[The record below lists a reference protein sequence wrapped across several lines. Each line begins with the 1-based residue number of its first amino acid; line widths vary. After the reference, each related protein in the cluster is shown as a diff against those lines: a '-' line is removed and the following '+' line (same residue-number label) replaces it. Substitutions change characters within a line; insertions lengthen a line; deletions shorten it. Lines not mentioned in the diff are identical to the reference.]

1 MFFFGKKKAKEAAE
15 VTPAASVNKEQIIKN
30 AEAKANELESLTGE
44 ARVPVLNELGNLYF
58 QAAEL
63 EKAAKFYEESLG
75 TKREMG
81 KTYTNLMSIYNKLR
95 QQAAQ
100 NKDDEKMNYYMSKV
114 QDMMQMSKDMLRGKA

>member
-15 VTPAASVNKEQIIKN
+15 VTPAVSVDKEQIIKN
-30 AEAKANELESLTGE
+30 AEAKAKELESLAGE

-58 QAAEL
+58 QATEL
-63 EKAAKFYEESLG
+63 EKAAKFYEESLE

-95 QQAAQ
+95 QQAAK